1 MNADGESTGMGQADT
16 SPEDSRLWKVLQQ
29 LVESRGRMRAA
40 TALGVNYRTVVGNLE
55 AGSLSRRM
63 RRALQEFE
71 AGPGPAESP
80 GLDGARGSGGR
91 AQTVARQM
99 ETLAWEVAH
108 LGEMVEAQG
117 VQLQE
122 LGRRVEGLEDVA
134 RERTAGDVEPD
145 EGGAGEWRPP
155 EREQGMPD
163 AGLVTVEPQPDEE
176 HAFGPAAGL
185 VAEWRNLRTSL
196 PSRRGVD
203 RAGER
208 WWELTLLLME
218 KYHLTLPP
226 NTERLR
232 GPEREDYLRRL
243 RERLERVRGQRV
255 TAERW
260 KKFRRVVTLG
270 LWRG

>member
-1 MNADGESTGMGQADT
+1 M
-16 SPEDSRLWKVLQQ
+16 
-29 LVESRGRMRAA
+29 
-40 TALGVNYRTVVGNLE
+40 E

-63 RRALQEFE
+63 RRVLQEFE
-71 AGPGPAESP
+71 AGPGSGWVPRP
-80 GLDGARGSGGR
+80 GLDGSRGSDGR
-91 AQTVARQM
+91 AQTVAQQM

-108 LGEMVEAQG
+108 LAEMVEAQG
-117 VQLQE
+117 GQLQE
-122 LGRRVEGLEDVA
+122 LRRRVAGLEDIA
-134 RERTAGDVEPD
+134 RGRAAGNVEPD
-145 EGGAGEWRPP
+145 EGEAGEWRPP

-196 PSRRGVD
+196 PNRRGVD

-243 RERLERVRGQRV
+243 RERLAQVRGQRV